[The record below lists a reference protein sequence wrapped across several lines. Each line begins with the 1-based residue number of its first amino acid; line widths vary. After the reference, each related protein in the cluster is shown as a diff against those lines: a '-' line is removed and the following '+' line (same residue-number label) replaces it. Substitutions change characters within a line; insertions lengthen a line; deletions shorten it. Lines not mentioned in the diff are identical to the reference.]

1 MTLHLAAVTIAYF
14 IDLIIGDPRWLPH
27 PVRYMGKLIAIL
39 DRLLN
44 KGKHRK
50 WKGLF
55 LLIIVVFIVFT
66 IGFFLT
72 RAAYKLNLLLGVSIE
87 AVFIWTTI
95 AGKSLESAALEVYR
109 PLKSNQL
116 IQAREKLSWIV
127 GRDTKTL
134 SEQEVVRGTV
144 ETVAENTSDG
154 VTAPLFW
161 ACIGGAPLALVY
173 RSVNTCDSMVG
184 YKNDRYMQFGWASA
198 RFDDL
203 LNIIPS
209 RITGLLMLL
218 SIKPEVGTRKEA
230 LLLMLRDAKKHPSPN
245 SGWGEAATAAMLGI
259 QLGGLNYYNGIPSNR
274 AKMGE
279 PYIKLNADHILHS
292 IKILKRTVLLF
303 IILLWLG
310 GFLFEAAAARF

>member
-1 MTLHLAAVTIAYF
+1 MTFHLIAIAFAYF
-14 IDLIIGDPRWLPH
+14 LDLIVGDPRWLPH
-27 PVRYMGKLIAIL
+27 PVRFIGKLISIL
-39 DRLLN
+39 DHRLN
-44 KGKHRK
+44 KGRSKK

-55 LLIIVVFIVFT
+55 LLVIVLLVVYG
-66 IGFFLT
+66 IGFLLT
-72 RAAYKLNLLLGVSIE
+72 STAYKISLFLGIGVETLL
-87 AVFIWTTI
+87 IWTTI
-95 AGKSLESAALEVYR
+95 AGKSLESAALDVYK

-116 IQAREKLSWIV
+116 IKAREKLSWIV
-127 GRDTKTL
+127 GRDTETL

-161 ACIGGAPLALVY
+161 ACIGGAPLALLY
-173 RSVNTCDSMVG
+173 RAVNTCDSMVG

-198 RFDDL
+198 RVDDL

-218 SIKPEVGTRKEA
+218 SIQPEVGTRKEA

-259 QLGGLNYYNGIPSNR
+259 QLGGLNYYKGIPSDR

-279 PYIKLNADHILHS
+279 PYINLNADHIIYS
-292 IKILKRTVLLF
+292 IQILKRTVLLF

-310 GFLFEAAAARF
+310 GLLFEAAAARF